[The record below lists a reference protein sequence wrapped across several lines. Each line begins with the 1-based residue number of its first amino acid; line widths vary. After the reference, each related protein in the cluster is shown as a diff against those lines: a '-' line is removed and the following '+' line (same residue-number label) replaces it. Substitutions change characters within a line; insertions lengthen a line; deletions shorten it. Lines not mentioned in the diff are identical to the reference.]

1 MKYIILIILSI
12 TIFVS
17 ILSADNVVNYTYDDA
32 GNRTTRTTTTTTTTT
47 EPTDTAS
54 VIETTAIV
62 EPEKESIL

>member
-32 GNRTTRTTTTTTTTT
+32 GNRTTRTTTPT
-47 EPTDTAS
+47 EPTDSAS

>member
-1 MKYIILIILSI
+1 M
-12 TIFVS
+12 S

-32 GNRTTRTTTTTTTTT
+32 GNRTTRTTTTTTT

>member
-32 GNRTTRTTTTTTTTT
+32 GNRTTRTTTTTTTT

>member
-32 GNRTTRTTTTTTTTT
+32 GNRTTRTTTTTTT